1 MGSGSYD
8 KVLKKLEELESTS
21 LSESIELYVRLT
33 RLQLEARSQIK
44 IKETRLSQK
53 EIGERVGLG
62 VIALKFGELQLDW
75 ARVDKLFKR
84 ALSIIGE
91 YSSSIDS
98 ESDIPLRPIVESW
111 YNKQSFPHDGM
122 DEDLVTV
129 AVHSAVKPF
138 LARWAEVL
146 LPEIDQEKWR
156 RGYCPICGGAPN
168 FSYLEPENGA
178 RWLCCPRCDAEWLF
192 QRIECPFCRNIK
204 QKELTYFQDKA
215 GLYRV
220 YTCEGCK
227 GYLKA
232 VDLRKG
238 GKDIAIP
245 LEWIK
250 TLDMDRQACERG
262 YQAGTM
268 GSKIDDLGAIQAP

>member
-1 MGSGSYD
+1 MGSGSYE
-8 KVLKKLEELESTS
+8 KALEKLEELESAS
-21 LSESIELYVRLT
+21 LPESIELYVRLT

-44 IKETRLSQK
+44 IKETRPSQK
-53 EIGERVGLG
+53 EIDERVGLG
-62 VIALKFGELQLDW
+62 VIALKFDELQLDW
-75 ARVDKLFKR
+75 ARVEVLFKR
-84 ALSIIGE
+84 ALAIIGE
-91 YSSSIDS
+91 YSSSIDAQ
-98 ESDIPLRPIVESW
+98 DTVPLRQIVKSW

-122 DEDLVTV
+122 DEELVTV

-138 LARWAEVL
+138 LANRAQEL
-146 LPEIDQEKWR
+146 LPMIKQERWR
-156 RGYCPICGGAPN
+156 RGYCPVCGGTPN
-168 FSYLEPENGA
+168 FAYLETENGA

-192 QRIECPFCRNIK
+192 QRIECPFCGNIK
-204 QKELTYFQDKA
+204 QKELAYFQDKA

-250 TLDMDRQACERG
+250 TLDLDRQACERG

-268 GSKIDDLGAIQAP
+268 GNKIDDRGAIQAP